1 AALQVHDLG
10 DGATVGTVDDEI
22 ALLEVLEPVRAF
34 LGTWRG
40 EGHGVYPTIEPFRY
54 VEETTFWH
62 AGKPFLG
69 YQQRS
74 RLADTGAPS
83 HAESGF
89 WRAVGGPGGDGATP
103 IEAVIAHPS
112 G

>member
-40 EGHGVYPTIEPFRY
+40 EGAGSFPTIEPFRY
-54 VEETTFWH
+54 REEVQFWH
-62 AGKPFLG
+62 VGNPFLG
-69 YQQRS
+69 YQQRTRKAAS
-74 RLADTGAPS
+74 GVPMHS
-83 HAESGF
+83 ESGF
-89 WRAVGGPGGDGATP
+89 SRATGQATGPSAEAGAV
-103 IEAVIAHPS
+103 A
-112 G
+112 